1 MTAPA
6 TGFDIFDCHHH
17 VGDVRS
23 FMPLT
28 GDEDAPTEGEALA
41 AERAARIA
49 IMDAGGVR
57 QAAVIPG
64 HAYARAK
71 GVVDTVA
78 VNDRIAAYRDAR
90 PDRFPV
96 AIGIVEPTYE
106 EAGLPE
112 LDRCARHLG
121 LAGISFHTRFQ
132 GVATDSPLVL
142 DLVRRA
148 AELGLVPF
156 VHALDGVPDEA
167 LWRAQAVARAVPD
180 TTVVVLDPLSGVE
193 HARQAPII
201 GAETPNLVFDVS
213 LCHHLMFVESIVA
226 AVGAERVV
234 FGSDHYSMM
243 PSPSHVAMLD
253 DIVASSLPEAD
264 KAAILAG
271 TIRRVLHLD
280 P

>member
-1 MTAPA
+1 MTVA
-6 TGFDIFDCHHH
+6 GFHVIDCHHH
-17 VGDVRS
+17 VGSIASMAGLTVPGVEPGEDVAAVELRRR
-23 FMPLT
+23 
-28 GDEDAPTEGEALA
+28 LA
-41 AERAARIA
+41 A
-49 IMDAGGVR
+49 MDDHGVD
-57 QAAVIPG
+57 QAVVIPG
-64 HAYARAK
+64 HAYLRPQ
-71 GVVDTVA
+71 GVADTRTI
-78 VNDRIAAYRDAR
+78 NDEIAGYRDAR
-90 PDRFPV
+90 RDRFPAAV
-96 AIGIVEPTYE
+96 GIAEPLHGD
-106 EAGLPE
+106 AALDE
-112 LDRCARHLG
+112 LTRMHDELG
-121 LAGISFHTRFQ
+121 LAGVSFHTRFQ